1 MKFTQVNLVDAAST
15 ARQGLFDIIFCRNVL
30 IYFDDASRL
39 AASHNLYHSLNR
51 GGFICLGHSESMAR
65 ISDRFEVRNS
75 KTQSSINGGIE
86 MDDLLEQFLIEGR
99 ELVEQASNDL
109 VALEYDPS
117 DAARLD
123 SVFRAVH
130 TLKGSVGLFDFAP
143 MGVALHAAE
152 DLLGT
157 LRSKKAVA
165 NRSMIDAL
173 LECID
178 ATERWIE
185 AIASTGRLP
194 ASAEREGQSLSETL
208 TAALQ
213 TPASPGRGVDRR

>member
-1 MKFTQVNLVDAAST
+1 
-15 ARQGLFDIIFCRNVL
+15 
-30 IYFDDASRL
+30 
-39 AASHNLYHSLNR
+39 
-51 GGFICLGHSESMAR
+51 
-65 ISDRFEVRNS
+65 
-75 KTQSSINGGIE
+75 

-109 VALEYDPS
+109 VALEHDPS

-143 MGVALHAAE
+143 MGVTLHAAE

-157 LRSKKAVA
+157 LRSKKAAV

-185 AIASTGRLP
+185 AIASAGRLP

-213 TPASPGRGVDRR
+213 TTASPGETVSGANRGDALPATFVSVPAGDGKADDNVARIVRVDAARIELAGRSGRRADRH